1 MDVRN
6 KAAFPS
12 ELIEDVLLNDA
23 LHQPWIGPRGFPK
36 VEECEGPS
44 PHLIL
49 LAIDEA
55 RYTREERS
63 FVWGKS
69 LYRHIRQAARLCAID
84 LPSYIRFMVVFVD
97 TSPRTQDFCPPLFR
111 DSSYR
116 PTEFQDENMN
126 RILFRPYIRSDTFDL
141 HFNRVLARGST
152 DLRALCDSVEWLNAG
167 RPTMKDHSS
176 ISDSTLVF
184 KLQGGQG
191 VPTLLTG
198 KLAIVLARIGAQICP
213 GKHYAISNRII
224 IWATSSPFRPF
235 FVRGSTN
242 TASCSA
248 GMRVPPVCDDFAKFF
263 QRHV

>member
-1 MDVRN
+1 MYGKTRLLREIARSHYRTVYVCLREKKSTGYPPRTEGAFSFLLSEPKILFTREYESKFSVILANRFKHLIAAALRNLLNPVLHGAAPEVMDVRN

-12 ELIEDVLLNDA
+12 ELIEGMLLNDT
-23 LHQPWIGPRGFPK
+23 LHQPWIGRHGFPK
-36 VEECEGPS
+36 MDDCVGPS

-126 RILFRPYIRSDTFDL
+126 RILFRPYILSDTFDV

-152 DLRALCDSVEWLNAG
+152 DLRALCDLSLI
-167 RPTMKDHSS
+167 H
-176 ISDSTLVF
+176 I
-184 KLQGGQG
+184 
-191 VPTLLTG
+191 
-198 KLAIVLARIGAQICP
+198 
-213 GKHYAISNRII
+213 
-224 IWATSSPFRPF
+224 
-235 FVRGSTN
+235 
-242 TASCSA
+242 
-248 GMRVPPVCDDFAKFF
+248 
-263 QRHV
+263 